1 MGSAAATWSFTNA
14 TASGKHEVAA
24 NCTATGPCTFQKDV
38 PWDLSFY
45 VLGAIIFGIVLFR
58 FCIGNSRFCT
68 PKISC
73 PIKVAG
79 SSYFCSSSR
88 TRATSG

>member
-45 VLGAIIFGIVLFR
+45 VLGAIIFGIVLFFLFLHR
-58 FCIGNSRFCT
+58 KF
-68 PKISC
+68 KILSQ
-73 PIKVAG
+73 KYLVVL
-79 SSYFCSSSR
+79 
-88 TRATSG
+88 